1 MPQIVFSNDWLTH
14 LSDPYAVLGI
24 SLAADDRRVLKQ
36 YHTVAKC
43 LHPDRHIGKD
53 AATHAFV
60 GQLVAKLINPAYEQL
75 KQEKHRSEVIALLR
89 IQVQQ
94 MVRQGSLIPKSDVA
108 RQLMRQPVQ
117 TAEVFYEQQVSQLA
131 LNLYSSFDRFE
142 GIVNQLREL
151 NLVYLQLKMGA
162 GNQVLRE
169 KRTGLVPSVPPTNRV
184 ASPPVIIATPEPKS
198 YATRHHDRAKQYLEK
213 GAYDKA
219 IQELRDALRM
229 EASNAEYH
237 ALLSYAYLCSNLSG
251 MAAVYCRQALKLEPS
266 HKLANQIA
274 KKLNIQVK
282 SSPETTQSTPNKSSG
297 GLFSR
302 FRR

>member
-1 MPQIVFSNDWLTH
+1 MPQIAFSNDWLTH

-75 KQEKHRSEVIALLR
+75 KQEKHRSEVVALLR

-94 MVRQGSLIPKSDVA
+94 MVRQGSLIPKSEVA
-108 RQLMRQPVQ
+108 RELMRQPVQ

-131 LNLYSSFDRFE
+131 LNLYSSIDRFE
-142 GIVNQLREL
+142 GIVDQLREL

-169 KRTGLVPSVPPTNRV
+169 KRIGLVPSEPQPQPIAPDRITPITETN
-184 ASPPVIIATPEPKS
+184 S

-229 EASNAEYH
+229 ESSHAEYH
-237 ALLSYAYLCSNLSG
+237 ALLSYAYLCSNLTG
-251 MAAVYCRQALKLEPS
+251 MAAVYCRQALKLEPN

-274 KKLNIQVK
+274 KKLNIQAK
-282 SSPETTQSTPNKSSG
+282 SSPEAKPSAPKSG